1 MPPLARP
8 RAERATEALRLLAE
22 QGGPAKLPAV
32 LTSHDVIPLL
42 GRTFFMESLQRQ
54 QLPGVQ
60 VVSYGVWRCAR
71 ETFLEWLEELQHEY
85 PHSLGKRR

>member
-8 RAERATEALRLLAE
+8 RSERATTALRLIAD
-22 QGGPAKLPAV
+22 QGGSTSLPTV

-54 QLPGVQ
+54 QLPGIQ
-60 VVSYGVWRCAR
+60 VVPYGVWRCAR
-71 ETFLEWLEELQHEY
+71 ETFLEWLEELEHE
-85 PHSLGKRR
+85 HSQSMGKVI